1 MERKFLKEL
10 GLSEEDVEK
19 VMAENGKDIAVQQ
32 ALTKAETEKLNASN
46 ETIEQLKT
54 AAKEYEGVNV
64 KELQEQLNTLQQ
76 QHEADMKH
84 QKVDAAVT
92 LALTQAKAVN
102 VKAVKALLEI
112 DPEKAEFDE
121 KGNLKGL
128 DDQLKALRQAEDSR
142 MLFATEK
149 KPTFKGFKPAES
161 RDGQTDGEEAPA
173 TLADAIEMAM
183 SVQTDEQE

>member
-10 GLSEEDVEK
+10 GLSEETIEK

-46 ETIEQLKT
+46 EKIEQLKT

-76 QHEADMKH
+76 QHEADMKR

-128 DDQLKALRQAEDSR
+128 DEQLKTLRQAEDSK
-142 MLFATEK
+142 MLFAAEK
-149 KPTFKGFKPAES
+149 RPTFKGFKPAES
-161 RDGQTDGEEAPA
+161 RDGRSDEGETPT
-173 TLADAIEMAM
+173 TLADAVGMAM
-183 SVQTDEQE
+183 SAQSGGQE